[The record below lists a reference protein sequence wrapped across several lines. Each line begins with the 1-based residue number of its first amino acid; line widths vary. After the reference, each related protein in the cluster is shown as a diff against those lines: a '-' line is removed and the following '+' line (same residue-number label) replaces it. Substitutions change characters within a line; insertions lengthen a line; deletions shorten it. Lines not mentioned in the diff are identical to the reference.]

1 MEVIQAK
8 GYQVHVKRTTRRKSA
23 SLKVNDGVVTVVVP
37 KSLELERIERIVADK
52 HTWILGKLALYA
64 NTHQPA
70 SEKQYVSGESFPY
83 LGRNYRLKVLQGELT
98 APKLLHGRIT
108 VTVPEPETQRHYI
121 RRALLNWYQRQA
133 QKKVREKVE
142 RYAPIVGVETGVIR
156 IKEFKS
162 RWGSCTPYGDL
173 EFNWIIMLAPNRIVD
188 YVVIHEL
195 CHLLHHDHSFK
206 FWREVE
212 RVMPDY
218 QEHKQWLKEN
228 SHKLVV

>member
-162 RWGSCTPYGDL
+162 RWG
-173 EFNWIIMLAPNRIVD
+173 
-188 YVVIHEL
+188 VVPL
-195 CHLLHHDHSFK
+195 M
-206 FWREVE
+206 VT
-212 RVMPDY
+212 
-218 QEHKQWLKEN
+218 
-228 SHKLVV
+228 